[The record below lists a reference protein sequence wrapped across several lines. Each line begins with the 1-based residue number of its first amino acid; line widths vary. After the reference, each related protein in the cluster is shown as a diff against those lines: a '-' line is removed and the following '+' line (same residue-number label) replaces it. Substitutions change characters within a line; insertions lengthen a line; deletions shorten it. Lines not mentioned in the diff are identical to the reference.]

1 MSGQSLVRPWIGTGV
16 IVREELTLWVKGAPL
31 VRYLHDTHRAS
42 MGVCAMPT
50 WAALAFCLPYERVSR
65 SLYSSIKSSYALPPS
80 IRQYYERGVSVSGPR
95 GKIEQLKER

>member
-1 MSGQSLVRPWIGTGV
+1 MGQGSATRALSARYSQSERG
-16 IVREELTLWVKGAPL
+16 RLWV
-31 VRYLHDTHRAS
+31 
-42 MGVCAMPT
+42 CATPT
-50 WAALAFCLPYERVSR
+50 WAALAFCIPYERVSR